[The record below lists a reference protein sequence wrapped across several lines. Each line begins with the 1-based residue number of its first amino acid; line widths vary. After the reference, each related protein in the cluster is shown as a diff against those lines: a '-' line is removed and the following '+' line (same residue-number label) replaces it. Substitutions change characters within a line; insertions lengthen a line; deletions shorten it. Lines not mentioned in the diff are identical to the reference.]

1 MAQESNETGGTR
13 GEMPAIVQDMEVV
26 GSDGVRIG
34 LTAEADGNHIRLAP
48 GSTIQ
53 GCRAG
58 FDYYVP
64 WSLIASVEENQV
76 RLSAK
81 ADEATLVELNARPGA
96 ARTRLEPGDG
106 ASGRDWNGIALSAAA
121 IGLVA
126 AAVAGALLFSRP
138 RSEDDEA

>member
-96 ARTRLEPGDG
+96 ARTSLEPGGG
-106 ASGRDWNGIALSAAA
+106 ASGWDWNGMALNAAA

-126 AAVAGALLFSRP
+126 GALAGALLFSRHN
-138 RSEDDEA
+138 REDDKA